1 MQNLLDTHLSVAGLK
16 KITPPIDILNREA
29 FEEELGSLANDRS
42 KADSITHHLAKAIR
56 QNYDENP
63 AYYDSFSK
71 RIKETLEQYK
81 DKVISEAE
89 YLSKMRAIMKD
100 YQNGIIEIQ
109 YPASIQRNLHAQAFY
124 GLITS
129 LFAQEKTEVDNDFTA
144 LIARDITEI
153 FKKHIQ
159 INWEQNITVQNQ
171 IAQDIDDLFFEYEKS
186 RGFKISFDLID
197 KIIEN
202 VKTVA
207 IRRF

>member
-1 MQNLLDTHLSVAGLK
+1 
-16 KITPPIDILNREA
+16 
-29 FEEELGSLANDRS
+29 
-42 KADSITHHLAKAIR
+42 
-56 QNYDENP
+56 
-63 AYYDSFSK
+63 
-71 RIKETLEQYK
+71 
-81 DKVISEAE
+81 
-89 YLSKMRAIMKD
+89 MKD
-100 YQNGIIEIQ
+100 YQNGITEIQ

-159 INWEQNITVQNQ
+159 VNWEQNITVQNQ